1 MQIKQIDS
9 TEASSKQFAF
19 LDASR
24 RNSEM
29 QYLYTTEQRNTAITA
44 ADLLDSAYNG
54 KLYINYRK
62 QFIAIKL
69 ETPTVKDPVM
79 LKKIEELFEERQYT
93 KLISSQGIIYRIP
106 RK

>member
-1 MQIKQIDS
+1 MQIKQLDS

-19 LDASR
+19 LDAAR
-24 RNSEM
+24 RSSEM
-29 QYLYTTEQRNTAITA
+29 QYLYTKEQRNTAITA
-44 ADLLDSAYNG
+44 ADLLDSAYTG
-54 KLYINYRK
+54 KMYINYRK

-69 ETPTVKDPVM
+69 EAPTVKDPVM
-79 LKKIEELFEERQYT
+79 LKKIEELFEERNYT